1 MFRRLSQLE
10 LAVEHTLLNR
20 TDIEEAMLLQR
31 SFYEAGHWEYAGLFS
46 TLLMDVDMLLKL
58 FKDDRISYNIWK
70 DALAK
75 TGSRGYDLLI
85 TRIES
90 CL

>member
-1 MFRRLSQLE
+1 
-10 LAVEHTLLNR
+10 
-20 TDIEEAMLLQR
+20 MLLQR
-31 SFYEAGHWEYAGLFS
+31 SFYEAGHWEYAALFS

-58 FKDDRISYNIWK
+58 FRDNLVSFKIWK
-70 DALAK
+70 SALVK